1 MINVSRLVFF
11 LAVIFYAS
19 GCVNRAGATWD
30 SSANT
35 AQMESF
41 YVAKLEPDERGI
53 NKLIAD
59 KLVNMGLAATTGPR
73 NNMPSGVDILVEYA
87 DKWMWDITMYMVELT
102 ITFREPETE
111 IPLGSGNSLH
121 TSLTRKSP
129 KEMVDEVLEN
139 LFKKAKE
146 SK

>member
-1 MINVSRLVFF
+1 VTNVSRLVFF
-11 LAVIFYAS
+11 LAVMFCAS

-30 SSANT
+30 SSASA

-41 YVAKLEPDERGI
+41 YVTKLGPDERGI
-53 NKLIAD
+53 NKLISD
-59 KLVNMGLAATTGPR
+59 KLVSMGLAATTGLG
-73 NNMPSGVDILVEYA
+73 NDIPSGVDILVEYA
-87 DKWMWDITMYMVELT
+87 DKWMWDLTMYMVELT
-102 ITFREPETE
+102 ITFRDPETE

-129 KEMVDEVLEN
+129 EEMVDEVLAN
-139 LFKKAKE
+139 IFKKAKE